1 MSVLSSLLLLWRK
14 KSKRVTRN
22 KKIYCILH
30 SLVCVWLQRF
40 PVITTVG
47 CVTRSH
53 VSSFTTGPLLCCCN
67 YFYRGHVALHYSEPV
82 LHCHYCVSKIF
93 PLLLL
98 LKGELPVAE
107 DWTICIEVCGTESS
121 LAPHR
126 YLDTAFSLNFEQNYQ
141 TWQNKMKV
149 VCEYFFVYPGSSL
162 LTGSDSLQ
170 LWSHVDRVKDE
181 DEEGKQT
188 EIIMKDSHSGWRCT
202 WQSK

>member
-1 MSVLSSLLLLWRK
+1 MCLAAEVSCDYS
-14 KSKRVTRN
+14 
-22 KKIYCILH
+22 C
-30 SLVCVWLQRF
+30 WLCDL
-40 PVITTVG
+40 ITCG
-47 CVTRSH
+47 SH

-67 YFYRGHVALHYSEPV
+67 YLCRGHGALHYLEPV
-82 LHCHYCVSKIF
+82 LYCHYCLSKIF

-107 DWTICIEVCGTESS
+107 DWTICIEVCGTESG

-149 VCEYFFVYPGSSL
+149 VCEYLFVHPGSSL

-188 EIIMKDSHSGWRCT
+188 EMIMKDSHSAWRCT